1 MSKKGPAEKVVRDIR
16 PQMAVWRDPPAL
28 RPLIYF
34 RARRIIRLNGEHH
47 YFPNPW
53 SRGFVLTEEE
63 YQYLGESLQDRWEN
77 QQTFVLPV
85 VIFVGVG
92 ILALI
97 HWMKSS
103 LIFDSDEELIGFI
116 ISALLL
122 IIAGLFLFGTWTSRS
137 KSLLKK
143 YPKIFANKRRTQRRI
158 PAMRFL
164 LGMGLAQGGARVVV
178 VAIVGVP
185 LILLLGTVLVLSTG
199 LPLWYIFWSGFM
211 IFGELIVAL
220 MVYAM
225 VRFRVRYGRL
235 PRVDDLD
242 MPLPPGAWF

>member
-1 MSKKGPAEKVVRDIR
+1 M
-16 PQMAVWRDPPAL
+16 
-28 RPLIYF
+28 
-34 RARRIIRLNGEHH
+34 
-47 YFPNPW
+47 
-53 SRGFVLTEEE
+53 
-63 YQYLGESLQDRWEN
+63 
-77 QQTFVLPV
+77 
-85 VIFVGVG
+85 
-92 ILALI
+92 
-97 HWMKSS
+97 
-103 LIFDSDEELIGFI
+103 
-116 ISALLL
+116 
-122 IIAGLFLFGTWTSRS
+122 
-137 KSLLKK
+137 
-143 YPKIFANKRRTQRRI
+143 
-158 PAMRFL
+158 
-164 LGMGLAQGGARVVV
+164 VV